1 MDIPPQQVTESEE
14 FQQLLRKYT
23 LEYQKVSEKGTRGLY
38 LIIMRDDKYLF
49 QTDEPSV
56 FQAFGQFNPICIGVV
71 NKDGIPYG
79 LELVKVSDAVY
90 DEEDNLITEA
100 EYELQRKQVTVEIEP
115 ATEETEGVYETQ
127 PHPIFELNIAELMS
141 NLPPKFEY
149 EYNEAG
155 EVINTTQVAHTEPF
169 LPIIPSGWKKPD
181 WELISKYIINN

>member
-49 QTDEPSV
+49 ETDEPSV

-71 NKDGIPYG
+71 GKDGTPYG
-79 LELVKVSDAVY
+79 LQITQISPAEY
-90 DEEDNLITEA
+90 DEEGNLTKEA

-141 NLPPKFEY
+141 NLPPKII
-149 EYNEAG
+149 YNEEG
-155 EVINTTQVAHTEPF
+155 EMVGTELYTEPY
-169 LPIIPSGWKKPD
+169 LPVIPAGWERPD
-181 WELISKYIINN
+181 LGLIERYLNKQ